1 METLFIIKQD
11 GICDLRGLWQWFTQA
26 LDGHYRVEIKR
37 VRRKRT
43 LEQNGWLFGCIYPM
57 LLKALND
64 AGWDDITT
72 VEQVHEYFKSLLWKQ
87 RIVNRHTGEIVE
99 IPYSTTEMDTVQF
112 STYCEKL
119 RDYGREFLGIEIPD
133 PDKHHGMEI
142 EEESDN
148 QHSEL

>member
-11 GICDLRGLWQWFTQA
+11 GMCDLRGLWQWFSQA
-26 LDGHYRVEIKR
+26 LDGQYRVEIKR

-72 VEQVHEYFKSLLWKQ
+72 VEQVHEYFKALLWKK
-87 RIVNRHTGEIVE
+87 RIVNRNTGEIVE

-119 RDYGREFLGIEIPD
+119 RDYGREYLGVEIPD
-133 PDKHHGMEI
+133 PDKLWMEN
-142 EEESDN
+142 ENEN
-148 QHSEL
+148 N